1 MFWLDKWVF
10 SLTVIFNDVNLTK
23 FDLYE
28 HSYCVSPIT
37 MMIFVIV
44 TLITTNL
51 LEVLLH
57 FDHI

>member
-10 SLTVIFNDVNLTK
+10 SLTVIFNDDNLTK

-28 HSYCVSPIT
+28 HSYCASTIT